1 METMQR
7 LQEEGKARYI
17 GVSNFRVDQM
27 DTARKT
33 APFVSNQV
41 NYNMFLRTI
50 EQELVPHA
58 RKTGTGIM
66 VHSTLAKGLLA
77 GKYGRDHQFPPDDE
91 RSQFAQYQGNTMQQ
105 YLDAVDDLKGVA
117 ADKGIGMVELAV
129 AWTLRLPEVST
140 ALVGAKNPEQLEAP
154 IRAGEVTL
162 TEEEISRIERVL
174 ATHKLESLAPFRSQI
189 V

>member
-1 METMQR
+1 MGFG
-7 LQEEGKARYI
+7 GK
-17 GVSNFRVDQM
+17 VF
-27 DTARKT
+27 
-33 APFVSNQV
+33 
-41 NYNMFLRTI
+41 
-50 EQELVPHA
+50 
-58 RKTGTGIM
+58 
-66 VHSTLAKGLLA
+66 
-77 GKYGRDHQFPPDDE
+77 
-91 RSQFAQYQGNTMQQ
+91 
-105 YLDAVDDLKGVA
+105 DDLKGVA

-162 TEEEISRIERVL
+162 TEEEISRIERIL